1 MQTFDNCG
9 GRPTYYS
16 LLNLHVRNFWDQ
28 RSLGYFCPEMIL
40 KRAFKEDRRRW
51 RRQWF
56 NTSVQVFK
64 ESDQLDALGVTVSA
78 GGMCLFML
86 SDLPLGSQVEV
97 EFLPPRSQE
106 LVRVSGTVRSRA
118 LYLYGIEFL
127 HNSIQDAPAHLGA

>member
-1 MQTFDNCG
+1 
-9 GRPTYYS
+9 
-16 LLNLHVRNFWDQ
+16 
-28 RSLGYFCPEMIL
+28 MIL
-40 KRAFKEDRRRW
+40 KRAFKADRRRW
-51 RRQWF
+51 RRQWL

-97 EFLPPRSQE
+97 QFLPPRAQE
-106 LVRVSGTVRSRA
+106 TVRVPGTVRSRA

-127 HNSIQDAPAHLGA
+127 RDSSQEAPAHLGA

>member
-1 MQTFDNCG
+1 
-9 GRPTYYS
+9 
-16 LLNLHVRNFWDQ
+16 
-28 RSLGYFCPEMIL
+28 MIL
-40 KRAFKEDRRRW
+40 KRAFKPDRRRW

-97 EFLPPRSQE
+97 QFLPPRSQE
-106 LVRVSGTVRSRA
+106 LVRMSGTVRSRA

-127 HNSIQDAPAHLGA
+127 ADTNRGEPAHLGASSS

>member
-1 MQTFDNCG
+1 MEV
-9 GRPTYYS
+9 
-16 LLNLHVRNFWDQ
+16 HVRNFRDKGCL
-28 RSLGYFCPEMIL
+28 SYFCPEMIL
-40 KRAFKEDRRRW
+40 KRAFKPDRRRW

-56 NTSVQVFK
+56 NTSVQVFR

-97 EFLPPRSQE
+97 QFLPPRSHE
-106 LVRVSGTVRSRA
+106 LVRMAAMVRSRA

-127 HNSIQDAPAHLGA
+127 QESNENVPAHLRA